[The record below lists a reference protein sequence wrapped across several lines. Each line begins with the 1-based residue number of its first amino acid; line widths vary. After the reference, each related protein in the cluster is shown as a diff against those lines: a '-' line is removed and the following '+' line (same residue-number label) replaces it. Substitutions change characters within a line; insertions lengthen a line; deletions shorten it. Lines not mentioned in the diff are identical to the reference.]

1 MCGPATNNCWENA
14 VEQFCISQGH
24 SYYGGYQVGFQS
36 RDAYDYGI
44 NDWQTQTCGGV
55 DNTCNTVGTCEIM
68 QWVICSP

>member
-1 MCGPATNNCWENA
+1 MEYKILGKTGLNVSSLAFGA
-14 VEQFCISQGH
+14 LQFARIEQQEAINLVH
-24 SYYGGYQVGFQS
+24 S
-36 RDAYDYGI
+36 AYDYGI